1 MRRPDPRFEIA
12 PYDFAVAER
21 MCGELGISHVLAQV
35 LVRRGL
41 GEPGA
46 ARRFL
51 EAEEAHP
58 LEAFGGLRD
67 AAGVILGHV
76 GRRSRITVHGDYDV
90 DGITSTAILVRAL
103 RTLGADVDWY
113 LPSRIDDGYGLATAT
128 VERLAARGTDLLV
141 TVDCAITAVDEV
153 AAARAAGMDVVVTD
167 HHSPRADGVLPDA
180 PIVHPRIGGYPCP
193 DLCAAGVAYKLAGAL
208 LAGAGED
215 PAAVDED
222 LDLVALATVADVVS
236 LTGENRRLVRAGLRR
251 LAGTRKPG
259 LQALM
264 DVARVDP
271 SGVDEGAIGFRL
283 APRLNAAGRLYR
295 ADAGLELL
303 LTGDRDRAR
312 QIAAELDAVN
322 AERRDV
328 ETRIRFEAEA
338 LLAEQSAP
346 GAAAH
351 VLASEGWHPGVI
363 GIVAARIAER
373 HYRPTVLI
381 ALEGDEGAGS
391 GRSIPG
397 FDLLA
402 GLTAG
407 SDELL
412 RYGGHRAA
420 AGLTIARNHI
430 EAFRE
435 AFVTHAAATL
445 TPDDLVARERIDA
458 VAPGDTL
465 RLELAEE
472 LERLAPFGMGNPSI
486 SLLVPAAQFAD
497 PRPMGEGRHVAF
509 SLAAGGARSRCVQF
523 GAGSSLPAEPG
534 EPVDAAVRLEV
545 NRYNGATEPRLL
557 LRSIRRCSAAI
568 DVIGEPAWNTGFEK
582 EITRDLTAGTGV
594 ETRPGEL
601 ATGEAKPVTS
611 RQARQGSPEV
621 APGRVLEAG
630 DRCRAA
636 REARGIGVAGL
647 IGDLVASGGEVLVVT
662 AHAPHRARVLEGR
675 VGGFALASWHAVC
688 DDPGLVA
695 PFAHVVALDP
705 PARPVL
711 EHLPGQGWTHLAWG
725 EPELGFARR
734 IHEWDYALRAPLAA
748 VYRALREAG
757 GARGEACEAMLSG
770 DGAQPR
776 SAALAGRLVRVLAEL
791 GLVVLEREG
800 PALTVIE
807 SPERTALERSA
818 AFRAYQQTLEDGLT
832 FLASSTQRAAA

>member
-1 MRRPDPRFEIA
+1 VWSSIGQGFLTGTRAIPSSRAHSFTCVRRPDAQFEIA
-12 PYDFAVAER
+12 PYDFAAAER
-21 MCGELGISHVLAQV
+21 LRCELGVSHVLAQV

-41 GEPGA
+41 GDPAA
-46 ARRFL
+46 ARHFL
-51 EAEEAHP
+51 EAEETHP
-58 LEAFGGLRD
+58 LEAFGGLSE

-76 GRRSRITVHGDYDV
+76 ARRSRITVHGDYDV
-90 DGITSTAILVRAL
+90 DGVTSTAILVRAL

-113 LPSRIDDGYGLATAT
+113 LPSRIDDGYGLAAAT

-141 TVDCAITAVDEV
+141 TVDCAITAVAEV
-153 AAARAAGMDVVVTD
+153 AAARAAGLDVVVTD
-167 HHSPRADGVLPDA
+167 HHAPRADGALPDA

-193 DLCAAGVAYKLAGAL
+193 DLCAAGVAYKLAQAL
-208 LAGAGED
+208 LAAAGED
-215 PAAVDED
+215 PAAADED

-236 LTGENRRLVRAGLRR
+236 LSGENRRLVRAGLRK
-251 LAGTRKPG
+251 LSGTRKPG
-259 LQALM
+259 LRALM
-264 DVARVDP
+264 DVAHVDP
-271 SGVDEGAIGFRL
+271 SGVDETAIGFRL

-303 LTGDRDRAR
+303 LTEDPERAR
-312 QIAAELDAVN
+312 AVAVELDNVN

-351 VLASEGWHPGVI
+351 VLAGEGWHPGVI

-381 ALEGDEGAGS
+381 ALEGDEGTGS

-420 AGLTIARNHI
+420 AGLTIARNRI

-435 AFVTHAAATL
+435 SFVTHAASTL
-445 TPDDLVARERIDA
+445 TPDDLVATERIDA
-458 VAPGDTL
+458 VAPGDSL

-472 LERLAPFGMGNPSI
+472 LERLKPFGMGNPAV
-486 SLLVPAAQFAD
+486 SLLVPAALLDD

-509 SLAAGGARSRCVQF
+509 SLAAGGARSRCVRF
-523 GAGSSLPAEPG
+523 GAGSALPAAPG

-545 NRYNGATEPRLL
+545 NRYKGSIEPRLI
-557 LRSIRRCSAAI
+557 LRSARPPSAGHI
-568 DVIGEPAWNTGFEK
+568 DVIGEPEWSTGFER
-582 EITRDLTAGTGV
+582 ELARDLSEVPPGSSAERLERDERGV
-594 ETRPGEL
+594 
-601 ATGEAKPVTS
+601 
-611 RQARQGSPEV
+611 
-621 APGRVLEAG
+621 
-630 DRCRAA
+630 
-636 REARGIGVAGL
+636 GVAGL
-647 IGDLVASGGEVLVVT
+647 ISDLVASGDDVLVVT
-662 AHAPHRARVLEGR
+662 AHAPHRARALSGR
-675 VGGFALASWHAVC
+675 VGGFALTSWQALE
-688 DDPGLVA
+688 DDSGLA
-695 PFAHVVALDP
+695 RPFAHVVALDP
-705 PARPVL
+705 PARPGL

-725 EPELGFARR
+725 EPELGFATR
-734 IHEWDYALRAPLAA
+734 IHEWDYALRTPLAA

-757 GARGEACEAMLSG
+757 AVRGEACEAMLSG

-791 GLVVLEREG
+791 GLVILEREA
-800 PALTVIE
+800 PALTVAE

-818 AFRAYQQTLEDGLT
+818 AYRAYQHRLEDGLR

>member
-1 MRRPDPRFEIA
+1 VVPSSRGPSFRCVRRPDARFEIA
-12 PYDFAVAER
+12 PYDYAAAER
-21 MCGELGISHVLAQV
+21 LSRELGVSPVLAQV

-41 GEPGA
+41 GDAAA
-46 ARRFL
+46 ARGFL
-51 EAEEAHP
+51 EAEAAHP
-58 LEAFGGLRD
+58 LEAFGGLRE
-67 AAGVILGHV
+67 AAAVILGHV

-113 LPSRIDDGYGLATAT
+113 LPSRIDDGYGLAAAT
-128 VERLAARGTDLLV
+128 VERLAARGTQLLV

-153 AAARAAGMDVVVTD
+153 AAARAAGMEVVVTD
-167 HHSPRADGVLPDA
+167 HHAPRADGALPEA

-193 DLCAAGVAYKLAGAL
+193 DLCAAGVAYKLAQAL
-208 LAGAGED
+208 MAGAGEAPD
-215 PAAVDED
+215 AVDED

-303 LTGDRDRAR
+303 LTPDPARAR
-312 QIAAELDAVN
+312 EIALELDAVN

-346 GAAAH
+346 GAPAH
-351 VLASEGWHPGVI
+351 VLAAEGWHPGVI

-381 ALEGDEGAGS
+381 ALDGDEGSGS

-420 AGLTIARNHI
+420 AGLTIARNRV

-435 AFVTHAAATL
+435 AFVRHAAATL
-445 TPDDLVARERIDA
+445 TPEDLVPRERIDA
-458 VAPGDTL
+458 VAPGDAL
-465 RLELAEE
+465 RLELADE
-472 LERLAPFGMGNPSI
+472 LERLTPFGMGNPAV
-486 SLLVPAAQFAD
+486 SLLVPAALLDD

-523 GAGSSLPAEPG
+523 GAGSSLPCEPG
-534 EPVDAAVRLEV
+534 EPVDAAVKLEV
-545 NRYNGATEPRLL
+545 NRYNGATEPRLI
-557 LRSIRRCSAAI
+557 LRSTRSCDNAI
-568 DVIGEPAWNTGFEK
+568 DVIGEPDWNTGFEK
-582 EITRDLTAGTGV
+582 ELDRDLAPPEGEQGEREV
-594 ETRPGEL
+594 RPRL
-601 ATGEAKPVTS
+601 
-611 RQARQGSPEV
+611 
-621 APGRVLEAG
+621 
-630 DRCRAA
+630 
-636 REARGIGVAGL
+636 GIGVAGL
-647 IGDLVASGGEVLVVT
+647 LGDLVTSGEDVLVVT
-662 AHAPHRARVLEGR
+662 AHAPHRARALHGR
-675 VGGFALASWHAVC
+675 VGGFALTSWHALR
-688 DDPGLVA
+688 DEPGLA
-695 PFAHVVALDP
+695 KPFAHVVALDP
-705 PARPVL
+705 PATPGV
-711 EHLPGQGWTHLAWG
+711 EHLPGEGWTHLAWG
-725 EPELGFARR
+725 EPELGFATR
-734 IHEWDYALRAPLAA
+734 IHQWDYALRAPLAA

-757 GARGEACEAMLSG
+757 GAEGEAIEAMLSG

-791 GLVVLEREG
+791 GLVILEREA
-800 PALTVIE
+800 PALTVTE

>member
-1 MRRPDPRFEIA
+1 MARYLTGAVPSSLGPSFRCVRRPDAQFDIT
-12 PYDFAVAER
+12 PYDFAAAEQLSR
-21 MCGELGISHVLAQV
+21 ELGVSHVLAQV
-35 LVRRGL
+35 LARRGL
-41 GEPGA
+41 GDPAA

-51 EAEEAHP
+51 DAEEAHP
-58 LEAFGGLRD
+58 LEAFGGLQE

-113 LPSRIDDGYGLATAT
+113 LPSRIDDGYGLAAST

-141 TVDCAITAVDEV
+141 TVDCAITAVEEV

-167 HHSPRADGVLPDA
+167 HHAPRADGALPDA
-180 PIVHPRIGGYPCP
+180 PLVHPRIGGYPCP
-193 DLCAAGVAYKLAGAL
+193 DLCAAGVAYKLAQAL

-215 PAAVDED
+215 PAAADED

-303 LTGDRDRAR
+303 LTEDHERAR
-312 QIAAELDAVN
+312 QIAVELDTVN

-346 GAAAH
+346 GAPAH
-351 VLASEGWHPGVI
+351 VLAAEGWHPGVI

-381 ALEGDEGAGS
+381 ALDGDEGSGS

-420 AGLTIARNHI
+420 AGLTIARNRI

-435 AFVTHAAATL
+435 AFVTHAASTL
-445 TPDDLVARERIDA
+445 TPEDLISTERIDA

-472 LERLAPFGMGNPSI
+472 LERLKPFGMGNPGI
-486 SLLVPAAQFAD
+486 SLLVPAALLAD

-509 SLAAGGARSRCVQF
+509 SLAAGGARSRCVRF
-523 GAGSSLPAEPG
+523 GDGSSLPAEPG

-545 NRYNGATEPRLL
+545 NRYNGSTEPRLM
-557 LRSIRRCSAAI
+557 
-568 DVIGEPAWNTGFEK
+568 
-582 EITRDLTAGTGV
+582 
-594 ETRPGEL
+594 L
-601 ATGEAKPVTS
+601 A
-611 RQARQGSPEV
+611 
-621 APGRVLEAG
+621 
-630 DRCRAA
+630 
-636 REARGIGVAGL
+636 
-647 IGDLVASGGEVLVVT
+647 
-662 AHAPHRARVLEGR
+662 
-675 VGGFALASWHAVC
+675 
-688 DDPGLVA
+688 
-695 PFAHVVALDP
+695 
-705 PARPVL
+705 
-711 EHLPGQGWTHLAWG
+711 
-725 EPELGFARR
+725 
-734 IHEWDYALRAPLAA
+734 
-748 VYRALREAG
+748 
-757 GARGEACEAMLSG
+757 
-770 DGAQPR
+770 
-776 SAALAGRLVRVLAEL
+776 
-791 GLVVLEREG
+791 
-800 PALTVIE
+800 
-807 SPERTALERSA
+807 
-818 AFRAYQQTLEDGLT
+818 
-832 FLASSTQRAAA
+832 QRAALRRSRST

>member
-1 MRRPDPRFEIA
+1 VRRPDARFEIA
-12 PYDFAVAER
+12 PYDYAAAER
-21 MCGELGISHVLAQV
+21 LSRELGVSPVLAQV
-35 LVRRGL
+35 LVRRGM
-41 GEPGA
+41 GDASA
-46 ARRFL
+46 ARQFL
-51 EAEEAHP
+51 EAEAAHP
-58 LEAFGGLRD
+58 LEAFGGLRE
-67 AAGVILGHV
+67 AAAVIFGHV

-113 LPSRIDDGYGLATAT
+113 LPSRIDDGYGLAAAT
-128 VERLAARGTDLLV
+128 VERLAARGTQLLV
-141 TVDCAITAVDEV
+141 TVDCAITAVEEV
-153 AAARAAGMDVVVTD
+153 AAARAAGMEVVVTD
-167 HHSPRADGVLPDA
+167 HHAPRADGALPEA

-193 DLCAAGVAYKLAGAL
+193 DLCAAGVAYKLAQAL
-208 LAGAGED
+208 MAGAGEA
-215 PAAVDED
+215 PEAVDED

-271 SGVDEGAIGFRL
+271 SGVDESAIGFRL

-303 LTGDRDRAR
+303 LTPDPERAR
-312 QIAAELDAVN
+312 EIALELDTVN

-346 GAAAH
+346 GAPAH
-351 VLASEGWHPGVI
+351 VLAAEGWHPGVI

-381 ALEGDEGAGS
+381 ALDGDDGSGS

-420 AGLTIARNHI
+420 AGLTIARNRI
-430 EAFRE
+430 DAFRE

-445 TPDDLVARERIDA
+445 TPEDLVPRERIDA
-458 VAPGDTL
+458 VAPGDAL

-472 LERLAPFGMGNPSI
+472 LERLKPFGMGNPAV
-486 SLLVPAAQFAD
+486 SLLVPAALLDD

-523 GAGSSLPAEPG
+523 GAGSSLPSEPG
-534 EPVDAAVRLEV
+534 EPVDAAVKLEV

-557 LRSIRRCSAAI
+557 LRAVKRCSAPI
-568 DVIGEPAWNTGFEK
+568 EVIGEPAWNTGFEK
-582 EITRDLTAGTGV
+582 EITRDLTGTSAAGALP
-594 ETRPGEL
+594 TRLERD
-601 ATGEAKPVTS
+601 V
-611 RQARQGSPEV
+611 RGS
-621 APGRVLEAG
+621 
-630 DRCRAA
+630 
-636 REARGIGVAGL
+636 GVAGL
-647 IGDLVASGGEVLVVT
+647 IADLVNAGDDVLVVT
-662 AHAPHRARVLEGR
+662 AHAPHRARVLQGR
-675 VGGFALASWHAVC
+675 VGGFALTSWHALN
-688 DDPGLVA
+688 DEPGLA
-695 PFAHVVALDP
+695 KPFAHVVALDP
-705 PARPVL
+705 PAAPGV
-711 EHLPGQGWTHLAWG
+711 EHLPGEGWTHLAWG
-725 EPELGFARR
+725 EPELGFATR
-734 IHEWDYALRAPLAA
+734 IHQWDYALRAPLAA

-757 GARGEACEAMLSG
+757 GAEGEAIEAMLSG

-791 GLVVLEREG
+791 GLVILEREAS
-800 PALTVIE
+800 ALTVTE